1 MTGMGAF
8 RERLQSS
15 FVDGRLHNATIVA
28 TVSAKPSRL
37 GPKTTRTLLFGCLVP
52 ILVVV
57 LLISF
62 FLVAQASYQDG
73 AVHMSRP
80 HVSRLGEIVYDA
92 AERGDWEFVTRVG
105 AGNSDFV
112 KEMQALDRRF
122 GSVTQADLVE
132 VDYPTGFATK
142 TVVIFRVIR
151 NGKPYREGL
160 FTIGSW
166 SFSSVLS
173 GEDLDTWVPTR

>member
-1 MTGMGAF
+1 MSVKSGW
-8 RERLQSS
+8 
-15 FVDGRLHNATIVA
+15 
-28 TVSAKPSRL
+28 L
-37 GPKTTRTLLFGCLVP
+37 GPKTTRTLLFGCLMP
-52 ILVVV
+52 FLVVV

-62 FLVAQASYQDG
+62 ILVAQASYHDG

-80 HVSRLGEIVYDA
+80 HVSRLGIIVYDA

-122 GSVTQADLVE
+122 GSVTQAELVE
-132 VDYPTGFATK
+132 VDYPTGVATK
-142 TVVIFRVIR
+142 TVVVFRVIR

-166 SFSSVLS
+166 SFSSVLT
-173 GEDLDTWVPTR
+173 GDDLDTWVQTR